1 MRRSVAAIVC
11 ILGFTVASCAS
22 TRTNLTDTGAVDVK
36 IDDAPASPVQHV
48 KVYLD
53 TDDDETVI
61 RGKVFH
67 SDAPFYPR
75 YGQHVHV
82 TVTSPDGQVIAE
94 ERPQIIWQTG
104 PRGKRGS
111 PTASTRRTGSGR
123 FTVRLPEVVP
133 FGTVVEVV
141 YHDSPHR
148 NASAG

>member
-22 TRTNLTDTGAVDVK
+22 SRTNLTDTGAVDVK

-48 KVYLD
+48 NVYLD

-61 RGKVFH
+61 RGKVLYTG
-67 SDAPFYPR
+67 APFYPR
-75 YGQHVHV
+75 YDKHVHV

-94 ERPQIIWQTG
+94 EQPQIIWQTG
-104 PRGKRGS
+104 PRRKRGS

-123 FTVRLPEVVP
+123 FTVRLPEAVP
-133 FGTVVEVV
+133 FGTVVEVM
-141 YHDSPHR
+141 YHDGPHR